1 VVEADAMAL
10 VLGVGVVAAAG
21 GDEAGAR
28 GAIEGAVAGVADLR
42 EAEDEL
48 AQALGRV
55 AKRVGVALGRGR
67 GGADAE
73 RDGLV
78 EGSVDLELVGVR
90 KGGRGRGRAL
100 NSN

>member
-1 VVEADAMAL
+1 MKTAPSAPVDSAWWRLTKADAMAFGQ
-10 VLGVGVVAAAG
+10 GVGVVASAG
-21 GDEAGAR
+21 GHEAGAR
-28 GAIEGAVAGVADLR
+28 RAVEGVVAGIADLR

-73 RDGLV
+73 RDVLV
-78 EGSVDLELVGVR
+78 EGGV
-90 KGGRGRGRAL
+90 AV
-100 NSN
+100 